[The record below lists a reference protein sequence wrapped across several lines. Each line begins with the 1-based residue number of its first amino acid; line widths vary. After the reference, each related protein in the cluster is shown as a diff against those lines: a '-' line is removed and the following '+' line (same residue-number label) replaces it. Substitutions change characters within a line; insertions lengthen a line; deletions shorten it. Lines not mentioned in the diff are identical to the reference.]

1 MSAQEITIPKN
12 FGQMSK
18 VFAGAPV
25 ENELSQGIQSS
36 FGVVKFRGKVWS
48 ITYRGNEFPVLR
60 DDGDGAANS
69 IEVVLVKASP
79 VIGKTFYKHGYQM
92 GSNAAPD
99 CYSNDG
105 VAPDANVPDRQNPI
119 CKICKNNVFGS
130 GPNGRGKACADSKR
144 VVVVPVD
151 DMLNEAYGGPML
163 LRVPPASLQNMAAF
177 GDKLKQVGYP
187 PYAVA
192 TRISFD
198 VKVTHPQL
206 VFQAVRALN
215 DDEAKFVLELRDDE
229 RVDRILAVPHEDHVE
244 PKEEVKLEDVFEQP
258 PTQPTKAA
266 TKSAAASQPKQNA
279 KPQLAATPKPQ
290 PQQSK
295 TPSAD
300 LRKELAQKAK
310 SAEAE
315 PETVET
321 EFKADES
328 AGRHDQSQMNGSAII
343 EEGGA
348 EEEVSE
354 EAPTTSE
361 LDLAL
366 SKLL

>member
-36 FGVVKFRGKVWS
+36 FAVVKYRGKVWAVH
-48 ITYRGNEFPVLR
+48 YRGNESPVLR
-60 DDGDGAANS
+60 SDGDGQTNS

-79 VIGKTFYKHGYQM
+79 VIGKTFYKHGWQM
-92 GSNAAPD
+92 GSNTGPD
-99 CYSNDG
+99 CFSNDG

-119 CKICKNNVFGS
+119 CKTCKNNDFGS

-151 DMLNEAYGGPML
+151 DMPNEAYGGPML
-163 LRVPPASLQNMAAF
+163 LRVPPASLQNMAAY
-177 GDKLKQVGYP
+177 GDKLKQVGYHP
-187 PYAVA
+187 FAVS

-198 VKVTHPQL
+198 VKVTHPQF

-215 DDEAKFVLELRDDE
+215 DEEAKFVMDLRNDE
-229 RVDRILAVPHEDHVE
+229 QVDRILAVPHEDHVE
-244 PKEEVKLEDVFEQP
+244 AKQEEVKLEDVFEQP
-258 PTQPTKAA
+258 PTP
-266 TKSAAASQPKQNA
+266 QPKQNV
-279 KPQLAATPKPQ
+279 KPQLAAAFNKPAA
-290 PQQSK
+290 SK
-295 TPSAD
+295 TPNTD
-300 LRKELAQKAK
+300 LRKEVSQKAK

-315 PETVET
+315 PETVKAVT
-321 EFKADES
+321 KADTAAASHEK
-328 AGRHDQSQMNGSAII
+328 MNGSAII
-343 EEGGA
+343 NSEEGG
-348 EEEVSE
+348 EEIEEE
-354 EAPTTSE
+354 EAPTTDE